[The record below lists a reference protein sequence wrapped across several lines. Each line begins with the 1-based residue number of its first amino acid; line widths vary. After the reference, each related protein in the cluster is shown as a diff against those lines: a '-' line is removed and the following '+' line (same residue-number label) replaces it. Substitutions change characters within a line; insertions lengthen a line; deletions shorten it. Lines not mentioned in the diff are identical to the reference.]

1 MKRVGQDFSDFMK
14 EQGLYEEARELA
26 TKKVIAAQLQAEMAK
41 QKLTKS
47 AVAKRMNT
55 TRTAV
60 DNALNPSFNTSLST
74 IERFAYALGKKL
86 SVRLV

>member
-1 MKRVGQDFSDFMK
+1 MKSLGQDFSDFMK

-26 TKKVIAAQLQAEMAK
+26 TKKVIDAQLQAEMAK

-60 DNALNPSFNTSLST
+60 DNVLNPSFNTSLST

-86 SVRLV
+86 SVRLL

>member
-1 MKRVGQDFSDFMK
+1 
-14 EQGLYEEARELA
+14 
-26 TKKVIAAQLQAEMAK
+26 MAK

-60 DNALNPSFNTSLST
+60 DNVLNPSFNTSLST

-86 SVRLV
+86 SVRLL